1 MKRRL
6 ALLLALIAALTSILS
21 FGCAAPKTV
30 YRVVQ
35 TGSGVDSTS
44 GGYVVIFYRDT
55 DSVVT
60 GINIEARFD
69 RSTFVDEQIEVLK
82 NMDYFN
88 QAIPGFSD
96 MDFAE
101 EEQLD
106 ESDFFTMIARL
117 RELDNEENMANLLDA
132 TFINAGSAADIRT
145 VDGFLEAMSSKIRRE
160 VPQEEIQNLGLHIG

>member
-6 ALLLALIAALTSILS
+6 TLLLALTLALPLLLA
-21 FGCAAPKTV
+21 GCAEPKTV

-35 TGSGVDSTS
+35 TGAGADSTS
-44 GGYVVIFYRDT
+44 GGYVIIFYRDT

-60 GINIEARFD
+60 GVNIEARFD
-69 RSTFVDEQIEVLK
+69 RSTFVDDQIEVLK

-88 QAIPGFSD
+88 TAIPGFSD
-96 MDFAE
+96 LPLAE

-117 RELDNEENMANLLDA
+117 RDLDNEENMAKLLDA
-132 TFINAGSAADIRT
+132 TFINAESAADIRT
-145 VDGFLEAMSSKIRRE
+145 VDGFLEAMSSNIRRE
-160 VPQEEIQNLGLHIG
+160 VPAEEIQALGLHIG